1 MARIG
6 VISDIHGNATALMAV
21 LNALG
26 REEIDELYCLGDI
39 VGYGPAPS
47 RCLQL
52 ALSYSDVLVRGNHDE
67 AIFDEW
73 AHRKF
78 NPIAW
83 AAIEWTRNQ
92 LNDRDVD
99 ALVRMKAIEVTE
111 HGITCAHDTPQQGAT
126 AYVLDPSTASEAIA
140 AMSTPIGLIGHTHI
154 PRVFIVPEDVLAD
167 DFCPPEM
174 IRTVIPEAGVPVQLP
189 PKHRCLCNPGAVGQP
204 RDSDPRASWGLLDT
218 EARTFTVHRTE
229 YDIKETVIR
238 TKEAGLPPILGD
250 RLLQG
255 V

>member
-6 VISDIHGNATALMAV
+6 VISDIHGNDIAFMAV

-26 REEIDELYCLGDI
+26 REEIDALYCLGDI

-47 RCLQL
+47 RCLEL
-52 ALSYSDVLVRGNHDE
+52 ALTYSDVLVRGNHDE
-67 AIFDEW
+67 AVFDEW

-92 LNDRDVD
+92 LNERDVD
-99 ALVRMKAIEVTE
+99 ALVRMKSIEVTE
-111 HGITCAHDTPQQGAT
+111 HGITCAHDTPQPDAT
-126 AYVLDPSTASEAIA
+126 AYVLDPGTASEAIA
-140 AMSTPIGLIGHTHI
+140 ALPTPIGLIGHTHI
-154 PRVFIVPEDVLAD
+154 PRVFMVPDDVLAE
-167 DFCPPEM
+167 DFCPPEA
-174 IRTVIPEAGVPVQLP
+174 IRVIAPVPGTPVELP
-189 PKHRCLCNPGAVGQP
+189 PEHHCLCNPGAVGQP

-218 EARTFTVHRTE
+218 SNRTFTVHRTE
-229 YDIKETVIR
+229 YDINETISR
-238 TKEAGLPPILGD
+238 TREAGLPAILGD